1 MLEARAQFAAD
12 VAEALQVLLGM
23 ADALLG
29 LPAPLLVAGDP
40 GGLFHEQLE
49 IGGAGLH
56 QPADGAL
63 FDDGVT
69 AGPKASAEEEVG
81 HVLAAA
87 LLAVD
92 LVVVGAVAQHFAAH
106 RISVKRPNSPGTRLW
121 DCRTPAPPRRGHGR
135 CG

>member
-1 MLEARAQFAAD
+1 MFEARAQFAAD
-12 VAEALQVLLGM
+12 VAEAFQVLLGM

-29 LPAPLLVAGDP
+29 LAAPLLVAGDP

-69 AGPKASAEEEVG
+69 AGPRPVPRKRSVTS
-81 HVLAAA
+81 LRR
-87 LLAVD
+87 
-92 LVVVGAVAQHFAAH
+92 HFWPL
-106 RISVKRPNSPGTRLW
+106 IW
-121 DCRTPAPPRRGHGR
+121 
-135 CG
+135 